1 MRRHRRCF
9 PWINSRRTLAA
20 CTPPTIRPTL
30 PGPGSRPGGAGRDG
44 GPGRAADQPPP
55 RYGQSGVPPL
65 GGAGGGAG
73 DGPPQRTGGGTRPG
87 AIPRKNRHGLN
98 RPCRFLFLLRD
109 DYYSLFTNSARM
121 ALSTARIIT
130 PTSANMASHMLAIPR
145 APRIRHSPLMPRAK
159 AMFS

>member
-1 MRRHRRCF
+1 MDQFSKDFGGLHSPDDF
-9 PWINSRRTLAA
+9 DLLSLG
-20 CTPPTIRPTL
+20 L
-30 PGPGSRPGGAGRDG
+30 VPGQEEQAET
-44 GPGRAADQPPP
+44 ADQDEP
-55 RYGQSGVPPL
+55 RINPLHDMDSLEFLLWVEQEAEREMARRKGQAAEPAPAQSPE
-65 GGAGGGAG
+65 
-73 DGPPQRTGGGTRPG
+73 
-87 AIPRKNRHGLN
+87 KNRHGLN

>member
-1 MRRHRRCF
+1 MDQFSKDFGGLHSPDDF
-9 PWINSRRTLAA
+9 DLLSLG
-20 CTPPTIRPTL
+20 L
-30 PGPGSRPGGAGRDG
+30 VPGQEEQAET
-44 GPGRAADQPPP
+44 ADQDEP
-55 RYGQSGVPPL
+55 RINPLHDMDSLEFLLWVEQEAEREMARRKGQAAEP
-65 GGAGGGAG
+65 
-73 DGPPQRTGGGTRPG
+73 RPG

>member
-1 MRRHRRCF
+1 MDQFSKDFGGLHSPDDF
-9 PWINSRRTLAA
+9 DLLSLG
-20 CTPPTIRPTL
+20 L
-30 PGPGSRPGGAGRDG
+30 VPGQEEQAET
-44 GPGRAADQPPP
+44 AADQPPP